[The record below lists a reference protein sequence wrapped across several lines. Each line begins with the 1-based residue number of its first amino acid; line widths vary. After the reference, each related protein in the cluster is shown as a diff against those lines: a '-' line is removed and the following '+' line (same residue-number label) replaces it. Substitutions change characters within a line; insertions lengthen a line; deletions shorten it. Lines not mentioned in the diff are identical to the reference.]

1 VLRQHVEERVI
12 VASARPL
19 SDPPDSRRGAWR
31 VDTCTVTILRR
42 EMAGLGGVSL
52 EWLPAPPVLDRA
64 LPAPPQTS
72 SIPAAS
78 WSPGQALVV
87 VLIAMGA
94 LAFFQ
99 IFLYAVH
106 VPAGQVSGAL
116 WTIGAGGLF
125 FVIARVAAMRLGGP
139 DGVAAIGMRMPKVV
153 DLVVGLAAGVGL
165 YFANQFVSNWVFVHL
180 DGWVG
185 WYPIPPALEL
195 ASGGPW
201 IALGLIE
208 VVVVAIGE
216 ESMFRGIMYRG
227 LRTRYP
233 VALAVASSAAI
244 FAFVHSYPPSMP
256 AILLGGVVLAL
267 ATEWRKSLAL
277 AIVIHAVYDGCF
289 VVQGFLT

>member
-1 VLRQHVEERVI
+1 MRGTI
-12 VASARPL
+12 GDAL
-19 SDPPDSRRGAWR
+19 SESPDSRRGMRR
-31 VDTCTVTILRR
+31 VDTCMMTIVRR
-42 EMAGLGGVSL
+42 EAAGLGGVSL
-52 EWLPAPPVLDRA
+52 EWLPAPPIPDRA
-64 LPAPPQTS
+64 LPAPPKPS
-72 SIPAAS
+72 SIPAAR

-94 LAFFQ
+94 LAFLQ
-99 IFLYAVH
+99 ILLYALH

-125 FVIARVAAMRLGGP
+125 FVIARAAAMRLGGP
-139 DGVAAIGMRMPKVV
+139 DGVAAIGMRMPTVV

-165 YFANQFVSNWVFVHL
+165 YFVNMLVTNWVYVHL
-180 DGWVG
+180 DGWVR
-185 WYPIPPALEL
+185 WYPIPPAPEL

-201 IALGLIE
+201 IVLGMVE

-233 VALAVASSAAI
+233 VALAAVSSAAI

-277 AIVIHAVYDGCF
+277 AIMIHAVYNGCF
-289 VVQGFLT
+289 VVQGFVK

>member
-1 VLRQHVEERVI
+1 
-12 VASARPL
+12 
-19 SDPPDSRRGAWR
+19 
-31 VDTCTVTILRR
+31 VTIVRR
-42 EMAGLGGVSL
+42 EVAGLGGASL
-52 EWLPAPPVLDRA
+52 EWLPAPPLLDRA

-72 SIPAAS
+72 SIPAAR

-94 LAFFQ
+94 LAFLRILLFG
-99 IFLYAVH
+99 LR

-116 WTIGAGGLF
+116 WSIGAGGLF
-125 FVIARVAAMRLGGP
+125 FLIARAAAKRLGGS
-139 DGVAAIGMRMPKVV
+139 DGVAAIGMRMPRVV

-165 YFANQFVSNWVFVHL
+165 YFVNQFVSNWVFVHL
-180 DGWVG
+180 DEWVG
-185 WYPIPPALEL
+185 WYPIPPAPGL

-201 IALGLIE
+201 IALGLVE
-208 VVVVAIGE
+208 VVVIAIGE

-233 VALAVASSAAI
+233 VALAVVSSAAI

-277 AIVIHAVYDGCF
+277 AIVIHAVYNGCF
-289 VVQGFLT
+289 VVQAFVT